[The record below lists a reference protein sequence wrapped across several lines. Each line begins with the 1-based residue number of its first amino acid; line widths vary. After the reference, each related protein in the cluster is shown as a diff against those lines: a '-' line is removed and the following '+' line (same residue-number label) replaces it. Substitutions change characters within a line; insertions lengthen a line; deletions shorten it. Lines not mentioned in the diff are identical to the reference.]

1 MSALLRSLRIHQW
14 VKNGLILVPALAAH
28 LAPGLQA
35 VTALV
40 VALMSYCLLSSAVYL
55 TNDVL
60 DAPYDRVHPIKRER
74 PVAAGLLTPGS
85 AVAAALVLAAVSL
98 VMALGLPRPFF
109 LAWATYLLLATA
121 YSMGLKRRVVLDV
134 LILAGLYTVRVV
146 AGATAVDVPLS
157 RWFLA
162 FSVFLFTSLALL
174 KRAVE
179 AFEARNRAQGE
190 LSGRGWQSEDLP
202 VLTATG
208 LACAVAAALV
218 YCLYITGPDVLDLYR
233 RPDLL
238 WAGLPALLY
247 WVARMWVLA
256 LRGEIHD
263 DPLVFALRDRASYAV
278 VLVFG
283 FSVWLAS

>member
-28 LAPGLQA
+28 LAPGLQTA
-35 VTALV
+35 TALV

-60 DAPYDRVHPIKRER
+60 DAPHDRVHPIKRER
-74 PVAAGLLTPGS
+74 PVAAGLLSPGA
-85 AVAAALVLAAVSL
+85 AVAAALALAVVSL
-98 VMALGLPRPFF
+98 LMALGLPRPF
-109 LAWATYLLLATA
+109 LWTWATYLVLATA
-121 YSMGLKRRVVLDV
+121 YSMGLKRQVVLDV

-146 AGATAVDVPLS
+146 AGAAAVDVPLS

-179 AFEARNRAQGE
+179 ARNRARGG
-190 LSGRGWQSEDLP
+190 LGGRGWRVEDLP
-202 VLTATG
+202 VLAATG
-208 LACAVAAALV
+208 MACAVAAALV
-218 YCLYITGPDVLDLYR
+218 YCLYITGSDVRELYR

-238 WAGLPALLY
+238 WVGLPALLY
-247 WVARMWVLA
+247 WLARMWVFT
-256 LRGEIHD
+256 LRGEVHD
-263 DPLVFALRDRASYAV
+263 DPLLFALRDPASYAV
-278 VLVFG
+278 LFVFA
-283 FSVWLAS
+283 FTVWAAS